1 MKNVL
6 YNKDNY
12 FINMSYNAKNSQYGD
27 NNKQT
32 QYPWELSPLDLN
44 KMLFELKNTKNTEQY
59 TKINNIN
66 NNSHLDYN
74 SSPNVSN
81 QIELSTKQ
89 IPNNNSVNLQS
100 PVLQAYQEYTQTD
113 LVKED
118 YVKYFNQEEDY
129 NSYYSN
135 QTNQNFS
142 QLNSQNDDFELKSNN
157 NKVDNSNLK
166 LETKENFDL
175 NKIGSQNSNSLAD
188 RFGAKKSTRLR
199 PPKNTFLRVD
209 KNIGPLEIYN
219 QDFSQTFSHRKLK
232 FGIWQKITTI
242 SLLILLI
249 SGVFIWNN
257 LNSKIIDNDNAAV
270 AGAIEDIEKSSAYR
284 LWIVTK
290 NNGQY
295 SPPEADL
302 DNDKLLNYEEFLI
315 DSNPMK
321 DKNCENQKTDME
333 NILNLINPKTCQVI
347 DFSNEEQLKNFNKI
361 VDLNKLQETLKQ
373 QSSTQIIQQSV
384 KPELKQEDTQAQ
396 NSSTSVIT
404 LQASNY
410 NLENFFG
417 VEDYNQ
423 INTLKTEA
431 LNSEQKGY
439 QSTIEKIDKY
449 INKYRSY
456 EIYDKNYNN
465 PVHSAV
471 YLETSLK
478 YNVELKYVLAIA
490 RQESRFG
497 TDRYTNSGAL
507 TRPGQYQNIYSIGL
521 NDAGQNLGYSSWEEG
536 VYGFGKWYQKMH
548 QKNISDCQKWRI
560 YNPNGD
566 YCQKTENL
574 ANQIQSYLAS

>member
-1 MKNVL
+1 
-6 YNKDNY
+6 
-12 FINMSYNAKNSQYGD
+12 MSYNAKNSQYGD

-302 DNDKLLNYEEFLI
+302 DNDKLLNYLLYNF
-315 DSNPMK
+315 P
-321 DKNCENQKTDME
+321 
-333 NILNLINPKTCQVI
+333 NILFL
-347 DFSNEEQLKNFNKI
+347 F
-361 VDLNKLQETLKQ
+361 
-373 QSSTQIIQQSV
+373 
-384 KPELKQEDTQAQ
+384 
-396 NSSTSVIT
+396 
-404 LQASNY
+404 
-410 NLENFFG
+410 
-417 VEDYNQ
+417 
-423 INTLKTEA
+423 
-431 LNSEQKGY
+431 
-439 QSTIEKIDKY
+439 
-449 INKYRSY
+449 
-456 EIYDKNYNN
+456 
-465 PVHSAV
+465 
-471 YLETSLK
+471 
-478 YNVELKYVLAIA
+478 
-490 RQESRFG
+490 
-497 TDRYTNSGAL
+497 
-507 TRPGQYQNIYSIGL
+507 
-521 NDAGQNLGYSSWEEG
+521 
-536 VYGFGKWYQKMH
+536 
-548 QKNISDCQKWRI
+548 
-560 YNPNGD
+560 
-566 YCQKTENL
+566 
-574 ANQIQSYLAS
+574 